1 MKYRKY
7 FWINKPKYIQDL
19 CAQIHKTL
27 MKGTKKY
34 LNIRRNMLYSW
45 IEILN
50 VIKMSL
56 LPKLRYIVHVLLIKI
71 LGKIFFVEIDNL
83 TRKFIRKIKEKQN
96 SFHKKNQGC
105 GTPLPDSKTD
115 SKAKIIETV

>member
-1 MKYRKY
+1 
-7 FWINKPKYIQDL
+7 
-19 CAQIHKTL
+19 
-27 MKGTKKY
+27 MKGTKKD

-83 TRKFIRKIKEKQN
+83 T
-96 SFHKKNQGC
+96 
-105 GTPLPDSKTD
+105 
-115 SKAKIIETV
+115 